1 MKTLHTL
8 VSPLAFCVMG
18 FWMGCTQPGD
28 VHLAALGEAE
38 ERVKAGMDFL
48 EQWDVDSV
56 AACRERVAMRFKDL
70 DWLMADTTLTFTV
83 DDGQLIG
90 DWARVRRYLKDGPT
104 RLTMLKKQGALCLA
118 QMGNLSDAIQQGATE
133 DANGTPMNE
142 AYFERESSRE
152 IGIADQWRLAV
163 DETVRLFD
171 LGMDLEGESRMS
183 IDSLILAKR
192 AEWAQTIANP
202 LSE

>member
-1 MKTLHTL
+1 MKTLRTL
-8 VSPLAFCVMG
+8 AFPLALCVMG
-18 FWMGCTQPGD
+18 GWMGCAQPGD
-28 VHLAALGEAE
+28 VHLAALGEAN
-38 ERVKAGMDFL
+38 ERVEAGLDIL
-48 EQWDVDSV
+48 EQWHVDSV

-70 DWLMADTTLTFTV
+70 DWLVADSTLTFTI

-133 DANGTPMNE
+133 DANGTPMDE

-163 DETVRLFD
+163 DETARLLQ
-171 LGMDLEGESRMS
+171 LGVDLEGESRAP
-183 IDSLILAKR
+183 IDSLIRAKR

>member
-8 VSPLAFCVMG
+8 VSTLAFCAMW

-38 ERVKAGMDFL
+38 ERVEAGMDFL

-104 RLTMLKKQGALCLA
+104 RLTMLKKQGTLCLA

-152 IGIADQWRLAV
+152 IGIADQWGLAV

-171 LGMDLEGESRMS
+171 LGMDLEGESRIS

>member
-8 VSPLAFCVMG
+8 VSPLAFCAMW

-104 RLTMLKKQGALCLA
+104 RLTMLKKQGTLCLA

>member
-1 MKTLHTL
+1 MKAFYTL
-8 VSPLAFCVMG
+8 VFPLALCAMAY
-18 FWMGCTQPGD
+18 WMGCAQPGD
-28 VHLAALGEAE
+28 IHLAALGEAE
-38 ERVKAGMDFL
+38 ERVEAGMSVL
-48 EQWDVDSV
+48 ERWHVDSV
-56 AACRERVAMRFKDL
+56 ATCQERVAMRFKDL
-70 DWLMADTTLTFTV
+70 DWLVADTTLTFTV

-104 RLTMLKKQGALCLA
+104 RLTMLKKQGKLCLE
-118 QMGNLSDAIQQGATE
+118 QVGNLSDAIRQGATE
-133 DANGTPMNE
+133 DANGTPMDE

-163 DETVRLFD
+163 DETARLLD
-171 LGMDLEGESRMS
+171 LGMNLESDSRMS
-183 IDSLILAKR
+183 IDSLIRAKR

>member
-38 ERVKAGMDFL
+38 ERVEAGMDFL

-192 AEWAQTIANP
+192 AEWAQAIANP

>member
-38 ERVKAGMDFL
+38 ERVEAGIDFL

-152 IGIADQWRLAV
+152 IEIADQWRLAV

>member
-8 VSPLAFCVMG
+8 VSRLAFCAMW

-38 ERVKAGMDFL
+38 ERVEAGMDFL

-104 RLTMLKKQGALCLA
+104 RLTMLKKQGTLCLA

-152 IGIADQWRLAV
+152 IGIAAQWRLAV

>member
-8 VSPLAFCVMG
+8 VSPLAFCAMW

-38 ERVKAGMDFL
+38 ERVEAGMDFL

>member
-38 ERVKAGMDFL
+38 ERVEAGMDFL

-171 LGMDLEGESRMS
+171 LGMDLEGESRIS

-192 AEWAQTIANP
+192 AGWAQTIANP

>member
-8 VSPLAFCVMG
+8 VSPLAFCAMW
-18 FWMGCTQPGD
+18 FWMGCTQPGNL
-28 VHLAALGEAE
+28 HLAALGEAE
-38 ERVKAGMDFL
+38 ERVEAGMDFL

>member
-8 VSPLAFCVMG
+8 VSPLAFCAMW

-38 ERVKAGMDFL
+38 ERVEAGMDFL
-48 EQWDVDSV
+48 KQWDVDSV

-104 RLTMLKKQGALCLA
+104 RLTMLKKQGTLCLA
-118 QMGNLSDAIQQGATE
+118 QMSNLSDAIQQGATE

>member
-8 VSPLAFCVMG
+8 VSPLAFCAMW

-38 ERVKAGMDFL
+38 ERVEAGMDFL

-104 RLTMLKKQGALCLA
+104 RLTMLKKQGTLCLA

-142 AYFERESSRE
+142 AYFERESLRE

-163 DETVRLFD
+163 DETIRLFD

-192 AEWAQTIANP
+192 AEWAQAIANP

>member
-1 MKTLHTL
+1 MKKLHTL

-38 ERVKAGMDFL
+38 ERVEAGMDFL

>member
-8 VSPLAFCVMG
+8 VSPLAFCAMW

-38 ERVKAGMDFL
+38 ERVEAGMDFL

-104 RLTMLKKQGALCLA
+104 RLTMLKKQGTLCLA

-152 IGIADQWRLAV
+152 IGIADQWRLAKA
-163 DETVRLFD
+163 EITR
-171 LGMDLEGESRMS
+171 SRS
-183 IDSLILAKR
+183 SRKH
-192 AEWAQTIANP
+192 
-202 LSE
+202 

>member
-8 VSPLAFCVMG
+8 VSPLAFCAMW
-18 FWMGCTQPGD
+18 FWMGCTQPGNL
-28 VHLAALGEAE
+28 HLAALGEAE
-38 ERVKAGMDFL
+38 ERVEAGMDFL

-90 DWARVRRYLKDGPT
+90 DWARVRRCLKDGPT

>member
-8 VSPLAFCVMG
+8 VSTLAFCAMW

-104 RLTMLKKQGALCLA
+104 RLTMLKKQGTLCLA

>member
-8 VSPLAFCVMG
+8 VSPLAFCAMW

-38 ERVKAGMDFL
+38 ERVEAGMDFL
-48 EQWDVDSV
+48 KQWDVDSV

-104 RLTMLKKQGALCLA
+104 RLTMLKKQGTLCLA

>member
-8 VSPLAFCVMG
+8 VFPLALCAMG
-18 FWMGCTQPGD
+18 VWMGCAQPGD
-28 VHLAALGEAE
+28 VHLAALGEAR
-38 ERVKAGMDFL
+38 ERVEAGMDVL
-48 EQWDVDSV
+48 EQWPVDSV

-70 DWLMADTTLTFTV
+70 DWLVADTTLTFTV
-83 DDGQLIG
+83 NDGQLIG

-104 RLTMLKKQGALCLA
+104 RLTMLKKQGTLCMA
-118 QMGNLSDAIQQGATE
+118 QMVNLSDAIRQGATE
-133 DANGTPMNE
+133 DANGTPMDE

-152 IGIADQWRLAV
+152 IDIADQWRLAV
-163 DETVRLFD
+163 DETARLLD
-171 LGMDLEGESRMS
+171 LGVNLEGESRMF

>member
-1 MKTLHTL
+1 M
-8 VSPLAFCVMG
+8 
-18 FWMGCTQPGD
+18 
-28 VHLAALGEAE
+28 
-38 ERVKAGMDFL
+38 
-48 EQWDVDSV
+48 
-56 AACRERVAMRFKDL
+56 
-70 DWLMADTTLTFTV
+70 
-83 DDGQLIG
+83 
-90 DWARVRRYLKDGPT
+90 RRYLKDGPT

-171 LGMDLEGESRMS
+171 LGMDLEGESRIS